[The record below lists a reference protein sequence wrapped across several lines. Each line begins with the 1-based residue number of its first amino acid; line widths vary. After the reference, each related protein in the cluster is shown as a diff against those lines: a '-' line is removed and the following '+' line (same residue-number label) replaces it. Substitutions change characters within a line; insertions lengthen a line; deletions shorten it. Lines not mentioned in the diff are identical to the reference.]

1 MPPGTMATRQSDRK
15 AAAGGKA
22 RAFRYR
28 TCVLVG
34 PWRTTPDRALA
45 DALTARQA
53 RIEEEGFRWI
63 VAGKVGEA
71 AA

>member
-1 MPPGTMATRQSDRK
+1 MAIKQSDRK

-34 PWRTTPDRALA
+34 PWRATSDRALA
-45 DALTARQA
+45 DALAARQA
-53 RIEEEGFRWI
+53 RIEEDGFRWI
-63 VAGKVGEA
+63 VAGQVEEA

>member
-1 MPPGTMATRQSDRK
+1 MPLGTMASRPSHRE
-15 AAAGGKA
+15 APAGRTA
-22 RAFRYR
+22 PAYRYR

-45 DALTARQA
+45 DALAARQA
-53 RIEEEGFRWI
+53 RIEEDGFRWI
-63 VAGKVGEA
+63 VHGEVEEA